1 MPGLDDLYREII
13 LDHYRTPR
21 NRGELPPP
29 AAHAVGHNPLCGDEI
44 EVYLD
49 VHDGVVH
56 DIKVGGQGCSISQ
69 SSASMMSQS
78 RYDKLS
84 ADEKKAVDAIAGET
98 YARIIGRNWDKVDR
112 RGLALMQANNVQMV
126 KADAAFVADVKSR
139 TSALEAKWVKEAEAK
154 GLKDAAKVLAEFR
167 AEIAKQSK

>member
-69 SSASMMSQS
+69 SSASMMSQAVKGKPVEEV
-78 RYDKLS
+78 RKLVRRFKGMMS
-84 ADEKKAVDAIAGET
+84 IPDEDGNDIEPDPSVKLGDLEALQGVVKYPVRIKCAILGWNTLLE
-98 YARIIGRNWDKVDR
+98 
-112 RGLALMQANNVQMV
+112 
-126 KADAAFVADVKSR
+126 
-139 TSALEAKWVKEAEAK
+139 ALEQTA
-154 GLKDAAKVLAEFR
+154 
-167 AEIAKQSK
+167 S